1 MTRFQRLQRI
11 RVGVLSNAGE
21 HAHLSG
27 ARGTVVGEPL
37 EFERVPGVEFTQV
50 VLDDWPTPTGRARA
64 IPTAKLEAL

>member
-1 MTRFQRLQRI
+1 MTRFQRMQRVRI
-11 RVGVLSNAGE
+11 GVLSNAGE
-21 HAHLSG
+21 GAHLSG
-27 ARGTVVGEPL
+27 AKATVVGDAI